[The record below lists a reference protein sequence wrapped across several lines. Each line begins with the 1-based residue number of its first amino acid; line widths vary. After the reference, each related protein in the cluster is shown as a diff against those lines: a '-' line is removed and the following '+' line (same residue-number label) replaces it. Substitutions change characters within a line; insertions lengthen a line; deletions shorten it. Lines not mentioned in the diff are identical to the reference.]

1 LHWSAPE
8 PQAPLAS
15 GVRADSG
22 IAAPRFCCNRPQG
35 CTAVHKLRD
44 NLRIF
49 HELAGPVFPPRELRA
64 NYLVQ
69 VRQLRRQFVC
79 VAV

>member
-1 LHWSAPE
+1 
-8 PQAPLAS
+8 
-15 GVRADSG
+15 
-22 IAAPRFCCNRPQG
+22 
-35 CTAVHKLRD
+35 VHKLRD